1 MNHYEN
7 NSIWILYQS
16 TSNFMQLMI
25 FFHYRSRAFK
35 WRNFW
40 GLYQFVIQHFNIL
53 RDINLNNTFQI
64 SNVDFF
70 FHSHCC
76 MKCCSEGICNFR
88 RYFVIFQKIND
99 AIMKEYLDRVF
110 GAISTNTELENLQP
124 GIGEYKNLRSS
135 QSSCCD
141 DPTTAIIIFGII
153 KCLIV

>member
-1 MNHYEN
+1 MKKF
-7 NSIWILYQS
+7 L
-16 TSNFMQLMI
+16 
-25 FFHYRSRAFK
+25 RC
-35 WRNFW
+35 
-40 GLYQFVIQHFNIL
+40 VHFNIL
-53 RDINLNNTFQI
+53 RDIYLNNTFQI

-141 DPTTAIIIFGII
+141 DPTTAIIIFGIT